1 MPDTDRSTATRPAA
15 AATAEPVVTC
25 RGVTKVFGAGD
36 LAVHALRG
44 VDLDILP
51 GDFATLAGPSGSG
64 KTTLLN
70 MIGALDVPTGGEVTV
85 AGRPLS
91 ALSPAA
97 LSELRLG
104 KIGFVF
110 QAFNLI
116 PVLSAAEN
124 IEFVLE
130 LQGVGRAERRRRA
143 LDALADVGLADLA
156 ERRPGAMSG
165 GQQQRVAV
173 ARALVSRPDIVLADE
188 PTANLDS
195 RTTEGLVEL
204 MRRLNRERGTTFV
217 IGTHDPRVMAHSL
230 RRIEMEDGRIIRD
243 ERVDAT

>member
-1 MPDTDRSTATRPAA
+1 MPHPI
-15 AATAEPVVTC
+15 VTC
-25 RGVTKVFGAGD
+25 RGVTKVFGKGD

-44 VDLDILP
+44 IDLDIQP

-70 MIGALDVPTGGEVTV
+70 MIGALDSPTEGSVTID
-85 AGRPLS
+85 GQDLS
-91 ALSPAA
+91 GLDKGALSD
-97 LSELRLG
+97 LRLR
-104 KIGFVF
+104 KVGFVF

-130 LQGVGRAERRRRA
+130 LQGIPRDERRERARKA
-143 LDALADVGLADLA
+143 LDEVGLKGMED
-156 ERRPGAMSG
+156 RRPSAMSG

-173 ARALVSRPDIVLADE
+173 ARALISKPAIVLADE

-195 RTTEGLVEL
+195 KTTAELVEL
-204 MRRLNRERGTTFV
+204 MHGLNREFGTTFV
-217 IGTHDPRVMAHSL
+217 IGTHDPRVMEHS
-230 RRIEMEDGRIIRD
+230 RRHIELLDGRIDRD
-243 ERVDAT
+243 TRS